1 MTAQEALASSEKR
14 LLALV
19 QNGSDVVVVL
29 NLDATTSFVSPS
41 SRRVFGIPAE
51 DLLGTRI
58 VDLIHPDDVRLL
70 NQLLASQRSGEDE
83 KVLLRM
89 QHADGRTLVVE
100 GMLTNLLADPTVSGF
115 VLTVRDVTERHALEE
130 RLTFQA
136 FHDSLTGLANR
147 QLFGDRLA
155 HALLRRPGV
164 ARPWWCC
171 SATWTT
177 SRT

>member
-89 QHADGRTLVVE
+89 QHADGRT
-100 GMLTNLLADPTVSGF
+100 
-115 VLTVRDVTERHALEE
+115 
-130 RLTFQA
+130 
-136 FHDSLTGLANR
+136 
-147 QLFGDRLA
+147 
-155 HALLRRPGV
+155 
-164 ARPWWCC
+164 WW
-171 SATWTT
+171 
-177 SRT
+177 SRAC